1 MLRPGRLGTLLFVD
15 LPGEKER
22 IEILQTLRKIRNVQ
36 MEVDLEDIAKRCD
49 GFSGADLESLL
60 RAAGIAA
67 IRRNGESIEM
77 QDFEIALGKV
87 KKSVK
92 DVGKYR
98 QLKQVM

>member
-1 MLRPGRLGTLLFVD
+1 MLRPGRLGTLLYVD

-22 IEILQTLRKIRNVQ
+22 VEILQTLRKIRNVQ
-36 MEVDLEDIAKRCD
+36 MDVDFDDIAKRCD

-67 IRRNGESIEM
+67 LKRDSESIEM
-77 QDFEIALGKV
+77 QDFEVALGKV

-98 QLKQVM
+98 QLKQAM